1 MKRLYNQYG
10 AAVGEDAFA
19 IQTFINRA
27 TDDIIGYVL
36 KQNIDLRDAQNWS
49 LGCLSVGFSEA
60 ILRKAVAMR
69 QSERENNSERGP
81 KQI

>member
-19 IQTFINRA
+19 IETFINRA
-27 TDDIIGYVL
+27 ADDIIGYVL

-49 LGCLSVGFSEA
+49 QCCLSVRFSEA
-60 ILRKAVAMR
+60 ILCKAVAMR